1 MHCRIGTRGSRLALA
16 QAELVKR
23 RLEAAY
29 GDDSFELVILS
40 SRGDRDRVSPL
51 EELGAGAF
59 VRDLEERLLAGEV
72 DLLVHS
78 MKDLPAEMPPGLT
91 LAKAWTRA
99 DARDAL
105 VSRTGLKLADLPRG
119 AIVATGSV
127 RRTRFL
133 GARRPDLRFVPIR
146 GNVDTRLARLF
157 GKDQAQA
164 DAPPLDA
171 LVLACAGLD
180 RLGMS
185 EAITERLEATRP
197 VRALPERK
205 VDDRADLDGT
215 RPQDPR
221 AGRDLAGIHTDG
233 RELRLLRLRTE
244 LFQRTLVSGRLQE
257 DRKSTR
263 LNSSH

>member
-16 QAELVKR
+16 QAESVKR

-29 GDDSFELVILS
+29 GEDSFELVILS

-51 EELGAGAF
+51 AELGAGAF

-133 GARRPDLRFVPIR
+133 SARRPDLRFVPIR

-157 GKDQAQA
+157 GKDQARA

-180 RLGMS
+180 RLGLG
-185 EAITERLEATRP
+185 ETIAERL
-197 VRALPERK
+197 
-205 VDDRADLDGT
+205 
-215 RPQDPR
+215 DP
-221 AGRDLAGIHTDG
+221 
-233 RELRLLRLRTE
+233 
-244 LFQRTLVSGRLQE
+244 S
-257 DRKSTR
+257 
-263 LNSSH
+263 